1 MKKMKVLSMMLVCFV
16 LLLSACSGGNN
27 AQTNESGT
35 KEEVVA
41 PKEEVKTEPE
51 PAEEKV
57 VDLGGRVI
65 KMSAWW
71 DLTPAGTTASDKA
84 RLAKI
89 AELEKKYNMKIEFV
103 NVPFDEYMDKFTTT
117 VLAGEP
123 FADIVLLEYKS
134 ALPAALKGQLLQLS
148 DFTTPES
155 NINNDHNLVVKSPSL
170 AGAEYAFD
178 NPTTLAV
185 GVHYNR
191 DLFKKLGLPDL
202 QELYSKGEWNWEK
215 FIEVAKLATKDTDNN
230 GKMDMYG
237 FSGWAA
243 QVGRI
248 LVAANGAKVADDAT
262 SKEGLS
268 DPRTIEAVEFLNR
281 LYNVENVVKIKT
293 GDKTNW
299 EETNTFKDGDVAMF
313 IASEWQMPDLTFDV
327 GIVPIP
333 NGPQGS
339 KEVTYANTAAAAR
352 FIPKGVKD
360 PEIVYQIFEEM
371 QDVPQ
376 LEEYPGQDYLES
388 LYGHEEDIQ
397 MIRDHIYGTG
407 IIVLDEAYPEYP
419 FNSFVE
425 DVIKNN
431 ASVTATSEKYKQQ
444 AQASIDKLGK

>member
-1 MKKMKVLSMMLVCFV
+1 MKQMKLFSMLLVCFV
-16 LLLSACSGGNN
+16 LLISACSGGNN
-27 AQTNESGT
+27 VQTNESVT
-35 KEEVVA
+35 KTEAVT
-41 PKEEVKTEPE
+41 PTEEVKTEPE
-51 PAEEKV
+51 PQPEEV

-103 NVPFDEYMDKFTTT
+103 NVPFGEYMDKFTTT

-134 ALPAALKGQLLQLS
+134 ALPAALKGQLLELS
-148 DFTTPES
+148 EFTKPES
-155 NINNDHNLVVKSPSL
+155 NINNEMNLVVKSASL
-170 AGAEYAFD
+170 AGKEYAFD

-191 DLFKKLGLPDL
+191 DIFKKLGLPDL

-230 GKMDMYG
+230 GKIDTYG

-248 LVAANGAKVADDAT
+248 LVAANGAKVADDST

-268 DPRTIEAVEFLNR
+268 DPRTIEAMEFLNHI
-281 LYNVENVVKIKT
+281 YNVENVAKIKT
-293 GDKTNW
+293 GDKVNW
-299 EETNTFKDGDVAMF
+299 EETDTFKDGDVAMF

-333 NGPQGS
+333 NGPQGTA
-339 KEVTYANTAAAAR
+339 EVTYANTAAASR

-431 ASVTATSEKYKQQ
+431 ASVTATAEKYKQQ